1 MNPFL
6 HSIVAGPVVKLGTAV
21 SPCAPHGISPCA
33 PHGILRPGF
42 DLIHPLILLQE

>member
-1 MNPFL
+1 
-6 HSIVAGPVVKLGTAV
+6 VKLGAAV
-21 SPCAPHGISPCA
+21 SPWA